1 MTLFAESMAW
11 FLVINIIMRFVMFCV
26 MSLLNISDRDAQ
38 DRLLYGGY
46 KPDHIIGFAMIVLLI
61 VSLVSF
67 FVAVDAITS
76 CDPGWKC
83 VGVYSLMGEHFRLCN
98 YILLGYFLI
107 ITATQMISWPIEIY
121 SLMRAANDPF
131 NIQEKQYWFELW
143 LGRKSMLKLE
153 NWRTVVMTVGWFVIL
168 LITHT

>member
-1 MTLFAESMAW
+1 
-11 FLVINIIMRFVMFCV
+11 MRFVMFCV
-26 MSLLNISDRDAQ
+26 MGRLNICDRDAQ
-38 DRLLYGGY
+38 DRQLYWGY
-46 KPDHIIGFAMIVLLI
+46 KSDHIIGFTMIMLLI
-61 VSLVSF
+61 VSLASF
-67 FVAVDAITS
+67 FAAVDAITS

-83 VGVYSLMGEHFRLCN
+83 VSVYSLMGEHFRPWIN

-107 ITATQMISWPIEIY
+107 IIAMQMISWSIEIY

-153 NWRTVVMTVGWFVIL
+153 NWCTAIMAVGGFLVL
-168 LITHT
+168 LITHS